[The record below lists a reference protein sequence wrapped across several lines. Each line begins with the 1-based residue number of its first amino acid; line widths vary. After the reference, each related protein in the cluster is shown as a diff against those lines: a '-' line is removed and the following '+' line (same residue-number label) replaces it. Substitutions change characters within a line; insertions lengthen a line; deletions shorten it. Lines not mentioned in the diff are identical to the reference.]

1 MTAEVAGA
9 SPAPQNTPNLAALA
23 GQTEGTVTK
32 AEDTTAPAQAP
43 EAPKPG
49 PPATKTEDAGRAGG
63 PGQLRA
69 ELAGER
75 DSRQA
80 AEAERDK
87 ALTQLANV
95 LKTLGIQA
103 DAPDATGVD
112 PIETVRAA
120 QEAAQEARREVALIR
135 NIPRDP
141 HGRPVADAD
150 SLLDSVAFRAKLST
164 LDPND
169 TAGIAAAVTEH
180 VQRHPAA
187 KVVPPAGA
195 ADAAAQGE
203 PGQIRDMDSLIRGA
217 R

>member
-49 PPATKTEDAGRAGG
+49 PPAAKTEDAGRAGG

-95 LKTLGIQA
+95 LKTLGVQA
-103 DAPDATGVD
+103 DAPDAD
-112 PIETVRAA
+112 PGQTDLDV
-120 QEAAQEARREVALIR
+120 VAVGAG
-135 NIPRDP
+135 
-141 HGRPVADAD
+141 HGRAPVWKACQI
-150 SLLDSVAFRAKLST
+150 SVRVRRRLPFRPHSRVRRDHSSGK
-164 LDPND
+164 
-169 TAGIAAAVTEH
+169 
-180 VQRHPAA
+180 QRRCR
-187 KVVPPAGA
+187 V
-195 ADAAAQGE
+195 
-203 PGQIRDMDSLIRGA
+203 SA

>member
-1 MTAEVAGA
+1 MSAEVAGA

-49 PPATKTEDAGRAGG
+49 PPAAKTEDAGRAGG

-103 DAPDATGVD
+103 DAPDAD
-112 PIETVRAA
+112 PTETVRAA

>member
-32 AEDTTAPAQAP
+32 AEDTTAP

-95 LKTLGIQA
+95 LQTLGIQA
-103 DAPDATGVD
+103 DAPDAD
-112 PIETVRAA
+112 PTETVRAA

-169 TAGIAAAVTEH
+169 TAGIAAAVAEH

-187 KVVPPAGA
+187 KVAPPAGA

>member
-49 PPATKTEDAGRAGG
+49 PQATKTEDAGRAGG

-103 DAPDATGVD
+103 DAPDAD
-112 PIETVRAA
+112 PTETVRAA
-120 QEAAQEARREVALIR
+120 QAAAQEARREVALIR

-150 SLLDSVAFRAKLST
+150 SLLKLVNVQNKPNVKP
-164 LDPND
+164 DPS
-169 TAGIAAAVTEH
+169 
-180 VQRHPAA
+180 
-187 KVVPPAGA
+187 
-195 ADAAAQGE
+195 QGKGGD
-203 PGQIRDMDSLIRGA
+203 PKPHSLSEAISA
-217 R
+217 YYK